1 MMIDEITNQLV
12 EYLIP
17 YINQLKLYL
26 SKKNNNNNNSQFHYR
41 DLCHLFIE
49 MKYFGSNIF

>member
-17 YINQLKLYL
+17 YINKLKFYL
-26 SKKNNNNNNSQFHYR
+26 SKKKKSQFHYR

-49 MKYFGSNIF
+49 MKYFGSNLF